1 MTACAAASRTF
12 LRPATAGTVLSRSRG
27 DGFSALNTS
36 VGARAPVTARLGRS
50 LGGGGGAGFAPW
62 VWSSSASTSSSP
74 LLCQRRPHQRRV
86 VVRNS
91 RGLRAGEPSA
101 AWAWERSSETSTSR
115 RRRRGAAL
123 VPRSSAS
130 ADDGNGD
137 PKRGGDVETTEE
149 EVDALAKRLESLRA
163 KSRSMLAEAA
173 SLEKQV
179 VKAESQ
185 EGGGGD
191 ATTGETTVMVRP
203 AVDAKS
209 LEGSSGDA
217 TMSETT
223 VIVRSAG
230 DAKKAKREE
239 AADAIAAATGGGD
252 GGGGDAAATAA
263 MAAMARSALGGAS
276 SGGEGGVGG
285 GDLGTPQM
293 LMPEFLRRVQE
304 LQVGGFSFGSKPEKM
319 KTETLVAGAA
329 AAIAIVAVGGTSA
342 LGVAIS
348 REPLFALLGSTAAF
362 AALKAI
368 ETLAPKIE
376 EFQQAQEKVRLGVAF
391 FFFSQDV

>member
-1 MTACAAASRTF
+1 
-12 LRPATAGTVLSRSRG
+12 
-27 DGFSALNTS
+27 
-36 VGARAPVTARLGRS
+36 
-50 LGGGGGAGFAPW
+50 
-62 VWSSSASTSSSP
+62 
-74 LLCQRRPHQRRV
+74 
-86 VVRNS
+86 
-91 RGLRAGEPSA
+91 
-101 AWAWERSSETSTSR
+101 
-115 RRRRGAAL
+115 
-123 VPRSSAS
+123 
-130 ADDGNGD
+130 
-137 PKRGGDVETTEE
+137 
-149 EVDALAKRLESLRA
+149 
-163 KSRSMLAEAA
+163 MLAEAA
-173 SLEKQV
+173 SLEQQV
-179 VKAESQ
+179 FKAESQ

-191 ATTGETTVMVRP
+191 ATTGETTVMVRS

-263 MAAMARSALGGAS
+263 MARSALGGAS
-276 SGGEGGVGG
+276 SGGDGGVGG

-362 AALKAI
+362 AALKTI

-376 EFQQAQEKVRLGVAF
+376 QFHQAQEKVRLGVAF
-391 FFFSQDV
+391 FFFFFLTSQDV